1 MGSAIGQMLGSAVG
15 VAISPLPLIVVILM
29 LSTPRGRANGIAFAL
44 GWVVTLAV
52 LGAVLVLGRRRC
64 AVRGRTGDADLPA
77 VKPVPGVLFALMAV
91 KQWLSN
97 ARRT

>member
-52 LGAVLVLGRRRC
+52 LGAVLVLVGGGARS
-64 AVRGRTGDADLPA
+64 GGGPA
-77 VKPVPGVLFALMAV
+77 TWTYWLKLVLGVLFALMAV